1 MHSIYLWVKIFH
13 ILFMVAWMAGL
24 LYVPRL
30 FVYHSQQSSKSDAS
44 EVFKIM
50 EYRLYYY
57 IATPSAV
64 FVWITGLYM
73 AYTLGFYNWIAI
85 KFIFVIFMTVYHLL
99 LRGYLINFKNDVNKK
114 STKFFRLIN
123 EIPFLLL
130 LIIVV
135 LVVLKPF

>member
-1 MHSIYLWVKIFH
+1 
-13 ILFMVAWMAGL
+13 MVAWMAGL

-30 FVYHSQQSSKSDAS
+30 FVYHSQQNEKSDAS

-50 EYRLYYY
+50 EYRLYYF

-64 FVWITGLYM
+64 LVWITGLYM
-73 AYTLGFYNWIAI
+73 AYVLGFYNWIAV
-85 KFIFVIFMTVYHLL
+85 KFIFVIFMTIYHFVLK
-99 LRGYLINFKNDVNKK
+99 GYLINFKNDVNNK

-123 EIPFLLL
+123 EIPFFLL

-135 LVVLKPF
+135 LVVFKPF

>member
-1 MHSIYLWVKIFH
+1 
-13 ILFMVAWMAGL
+13 MVAWMAGL

-30 FVYHSQQSSKSDAS
+30 FVYHSQQNEKSDAS

-50 EYRLYYY
+50 EYRLYYF

-64 FVWITGLYM
+64 LVWITGLYM
-73 AYTLGFYNWIAI
+73 AYVLGFYNWIAV
-85 KFIFVIFMTVYHLL
+85 KFIFVIFMTIYHFILK
-99 LRGYLINFKNDVNKK
+99 GYLINFKNDVNNK

-123 EIPFLLL
+123 EIPFFLL

-135 LVVLKPF
+135 LVVFKPF